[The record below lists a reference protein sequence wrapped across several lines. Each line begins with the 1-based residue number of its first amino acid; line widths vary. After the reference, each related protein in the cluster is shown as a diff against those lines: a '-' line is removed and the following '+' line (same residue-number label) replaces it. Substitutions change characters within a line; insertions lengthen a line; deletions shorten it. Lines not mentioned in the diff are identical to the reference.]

1 VVTDTNSSH
10 AGGRHLLSALPSQ
23 APSALPSAAPTSPTA
38 APTSPTVAGFGLFTV
53 TSGACTTTS
62 DATCFVSP
70 NFPDNYGS
78 NQNCNIHV
86 AASEAVTLSVAAF
99 TTEFCCDPLTVNG
112 VRYRGTEGP
121 DGVQVCVCVCD
132 EPRSL
137 RTVLSGERNPIAVL
151 RLRTAIPPRMGMG
164 IGASHT
170 HLIPFRVG
178 LVQVAAGETMTFTS
192 DSILSHPG
200 FKICGASSGGES
212 LCVCHAVQATAPPEA
227 PELSPKPA

>member
-1 VVTDTNSSH
+1 M
-10 AGGRHLLSALPSQ
+10 
-23 APSALPSAAPTSPTA
+23 
-38 APTSPTVAGFGLFTV
+38 

-121 DGVQVCVCVCD
+121 DGVQVCVRACVRVCVC
-132 EPRSL
+132 
-137 RTVLSGERNPIAVL
+137 A
-151 RLRTAIPPRMGMG
+151 
-164 IGASHT
+164 
-170 HLIPFRVG
+170 
-178 LVQVAAGETMTFTS
+178 
-192 DSILSHPG
+192 
-200 FKICGASSGGES
+200 
-212 LCVCHAVQATAPPEA
+212 CVCACVCVSISGKRA
-227 PELSPKPA
+227 SPYSITIARGSP

>member
-1 VVTDTNSSH
+1 MSNG
-10 AGGRHLLSALPSQ
+10 A
-23 APSALPSAAPTSPTA
+23 
-38 APTSPTVAGFGLFTV
+38 VAGFGLFTV

-121 DGVQVCVCVCD
+121 DGVQVGVC
-132 EPRSL
+132 
-137 RTVLSGERNPIAVL
+137 A
-151 RLRTAIPPRMGMG
+151 
-164 IGASHT
+164 
-170 HLIPFRVG
+170 
-178 LVQVAAGETMTFTS
+178 
-192 DSILSHPG
+192 
-200 FKICGASSGGES
+200 
-212 LCVCHAVQATAPPEA
+212 
-227 PELSPKPA
+227 